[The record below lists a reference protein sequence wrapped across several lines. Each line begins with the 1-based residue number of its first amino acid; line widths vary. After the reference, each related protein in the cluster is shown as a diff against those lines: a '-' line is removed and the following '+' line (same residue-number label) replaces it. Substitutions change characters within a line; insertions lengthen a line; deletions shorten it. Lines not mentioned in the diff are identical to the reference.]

1 MFSPVHGTVSSHYKT
16 PSRPF
21 HEGIDIACPENTPV
35 YAAFAG
41 TVVRVVS
48 NRVHDRSSNQIR
60 NSGKPELAPY
70 RTPNGVIIQNP
81 DKEKQLYG
89 HVKPVVK
96 VGQKVAKG
104 QLLGYVDLSGNTTGY
119 HLHFETWN
127 TRGVTYD
134 PMSAFRNHKVTPGSK
149 MAPPT
154 IKPAATTTTPKK
166 STTTTSKAKLPSNKT
181 IQTRLRKMGLYKG
194 AIDGVNGNMQKAAV
208 RAYQRANNLVVDGV
222 WGSKTESRFQSISKW
237 QRSLNGMRRG
247 TVVVDGHAPT
257 GGASR
262 KLAAYIKKRNGISP
276 ANGNFTTDLKNL
288 LIKVGVFK

>member
-48 NRVHDRSSNQIR
+48 NRVHDRSSSQTR

-134 PMSAFRNHKVTPGSK
+134 PMLAFRNHKVTPGSK
-149 MAPPT
+149 MTPPT
-154 IKPAATTTTPKK
+154 IKPAA
-166 STTTTSKAKLPSNKT
+166 STTTTKKTTTSKDKLPSNKT
-181 IQTRLRKMGLYKG
+181 IQTRLNKMGLYRG
-194 AIDGVNGNMQKAAV
+194 IIDGVNGNMQKSAV
-208 RAYQRANNLVVDGV
+208 TAYQRGNGLVPDGV
-222 WGSKTESRFQSISKW
+222 WGRKTENKYKGNVRIQ
-237 QRSLNGMRRG
+237 QALNRMRRG
-247 TVVVDGHAPT
+247 TIAVDGHMPK
-257 GGASR
+257 GGKTR
-262 KLAAYIKKRNGISP
+262 QHIVYLKQRNGIKP
-276 ANGNFTTDLKNL
+276 ANEAFNTAFKNF
-288 LIKVGVFK
+288 LIKVGAWK